1 MKFPPSIT
9 KKYVSAGRSPATTKP
24 DIHLNNAELRDTHK
38 RACLTNSKG
47 KNELDFP
54 PQKKNKKPWHTTF
67 IQYILQRG
75 GFNDIQL
82 HDNSFSYSQ
91 FQTNRR
97 YVLTGNLKHRQ
108 YSTEFSFLADFYWS
122 GSYRSLWSM
131 AMHPLSL
138 SHLLVK
144 TFPFKSFEN
153 SPCFSLKHLIVP
165 YTTWNNL
172 NWRYWELNRSWLPE
186 VEYWRNRGNRPGC
199 RIVPTARFVWRNVQ
213 GPWLRG
219 PRSVCWR
226 HPVPN
231 TRRRDPWWNVNY
243 KKKEGDQ

>member
-82 HDNSFSYSQ
+82 HDNRFSYSQ

-138 SHLLVK
+138 SLTCWWKHFLSSLLR
-144 TFPFKSFEN
+144 TP
-153 SPCFSLKHLIVP
+153 
-165 YTTWNNL
+165 
-172 NWRYWELNRSWLPE
+172 
-186 VEYWRNRGNRPGC
+186 
-199 RIVPTARFVWRNVQ
+199 
-213 GPWLRG
+213 
-219 PRSVCWR
+219 
-226 HPVPN
+226 PVF
-231 TRRRDPWWNVNY
+231 R
-243 KKKEGDQ
+243 